1 MNAQTKLFI
10 LFVSLFVIAVVFGGI
25 QSCRLSDAERAS
37 GAIADQNKRLAD
49 ELNVLTRDLDNADKQ
64 LEGARVVAGNLQ
76 TEIERIRELYRGSA
90 AHSRELA
97 ERLAEF
103 ERIIKSSNDLTEQ
116 GERRFEE
123 LETGLRD
130 AQEIIRSK
138 NE

>member
-10 LFVSLFVIAVVFGGI
+10 LFAGLFVIAVVFGGI
-25 QSCRLSDAERAS
+25 QSCRLSDIERAS

-49 ELNVLTRDLDNADKQ
+49 ELDVLTSDLDNTDKQ

-90 AHSRELA
+90 AHSRELT

-116 GERRFEE
+116 GERRFDE
-123 LETGLRD
+123 LESGLRD
-130 AQEIIRSK
+130 AQTIIRG
-138 NE
+138 ETQ